1 MNPKFKDH
9 IEEKLALLPTNSGCY
24 IYRDEQK
31 VVIYVGKAVNL
42 RNRVRSY
49 FQSST
54 GLSPKT
60 KRLVRKI
67 ADLEWIVTDTEL
79 EALVLEC
86 NLIKRYRPHYNVRLR
101 DDKHYPFLVLTK
113 SEAFPRL
120 KLTRR
125 VVQNGDR
132 YFGPYSSS
140 KTIYETINLLN
151 GLFHVCTCGKEHN
164 PKRTQKPCLF
174 YHLGKCPA
182 PCAGL
187 ADKGEYAQ
195 SVKGVERFL
204 EGKTEAILDNLRERM
219 ETAAE
224 NLEFERAA
232 VLRDQITAVEQI
244 NERQKVLNT
253 DMVDK
258 DVLAFVSD
266 NEQSL
271 VQMFFIRNGKLIGQQ
286 HFMLE
291 GAADDVQNEALQEF
305 VKQYYEQSQDV
316 PREIIMP
323 AHIEEAQIIE
333 QWLRQKKGR
342 KVAMV
347 VPQRGERKN
356 LLDMAVTNAR
366 MTLEQEHERY
376 SKSHARQEA
385 AMLALQ
391 QRLGLP
397 QLPHRIEAYDIS
409 TLQGHDSV
417 GVMVVMKDAAPSRKD
432 YRRFAIKMEHDAPND
447 YEMMRE
453 VLTRRFNEAKANN
466 PKFRELPDLLLIDGG
481 KGQLGIC
488 MEVLA
493 EQKLKIPAL
502 GLAKRFEEVF
512 LPNQSDPITIPKDA
526 PELLMLMHV
535 RDEAH
540 RFSIEYNRKLRL
552 KRSTSSALDD
562 IEGIGPTRK
571 RSLLKHF
578 RSITRVKEAGIDQLI
593 QCPGITDA
601 LAARIFAYF
610 REE

>member
-1 MNPKFKDH
+1 MNKQFQEH
-9 IEEKLALLPTNSGCY
+9 IEEKLRMLPTNSGCY
-24 IYRDEQK
+24 IYRDEHE

-49 FQSST
+49 FQASVNHSN
-54 GLSPKT
+54 KT

-86 NLIKRYRPHYNVRLR
+86 NLIKRYRPNYNIRLR

-113 SEAFPRL
+113 SEAYPRL
-120 KLTRR
+120 KLSRR

-164 PKRTQKPCLF
+164 PTRPQKPCLF

-187 ADKGEYAQ
+187 ADKDDYVQ
-195 SVKGVERFL
+195 SVRGVERFL
-204 EGKTEAILDNLRERM
+204 EGKTESVLVNLRERM
-219 ETAAE
+219 ETASDK
-224 NLEFERAA
+224 LEFERAA
-232 VLRDQITAVEQI
+232 SLRDQITAVEQI

-291 GAADDVQNEALQEF
+291 GAAEEEQNEALQEF
-305 VKQYYEQSQDV
+305 VKQYYQQSQDI
-316 PREIIMP
+316 PSEIIMP
-323 AHIEEAQIIE
+323 AQVEEAHIIE
-333 QWLRQKKGR
+333 QWLRQKQGH
-342 KVAMV
+342 KVAML

-366 MTLEQEHERY
+366 LTLEQEHDRY

-391 QRLGLP
+391 ARLKLP
-397 QLPHRIEAYDIS
+397 QLPRRIEAYDIS

-453 VLTRRFNEAKANN
+453 VLTRRFNEAKKNN

-493 EQKLKIPAL
+493 EQQLSIPAL

-512 LPNQSDPITIPKDA
+512 LPNQSEPVLIPKEA

-552 KRSTSSALDD
+552 KRSTSSALDE
-562 IEGIGPTRK
+562 IEGVGPTRK
-571 RSLLKHF
+571 RALIKHF
-578 RSITRVKEAGIDQLI
+578 RSVSKVRDAGVDQLI
-593 QCPGITDA
+593 QCPGITQA
-601 LAARIFAYF
+601 LAERIYEFF
-610 REE
+610 RT

>member
-164 PKRTQKPCLF
+164 PKRPQKPCLF

-195 SVKGVERFL
+195 SVRGVERFL

-493 EQKLKIPAL
+493 EQQLKIPAL

>member
-49 FQSST
+49 FQSPT
-54 GLSPKT
+54 GLSNKT

-67 ADLEWIVTDTEL
+67 ADLEWIITDTEL

-101 DDKHYPFLVLTK
+101 DDKNYPFLVLTK

-125 VVQNGDR
+125 VVHNGDR

-187 ADKGEYAQ
+187 ADRDEYTQ
-195 SVKGVERFL
+195 SVRGVERFL

-219 ETAAE
+219 DTAAE

-356 LLDMAVTNAR
+356 LLDMAVTNAK

-391 QRLGLP
+391 QRLGLE

-493 EQKLKIPAL
+493 EQQLKIPAL

-552 KRSTSSALDD
+552 KRSTSSALDE

-593 QCPGITDA
+593 QCPGITEA

-610 REE
+610 RSE